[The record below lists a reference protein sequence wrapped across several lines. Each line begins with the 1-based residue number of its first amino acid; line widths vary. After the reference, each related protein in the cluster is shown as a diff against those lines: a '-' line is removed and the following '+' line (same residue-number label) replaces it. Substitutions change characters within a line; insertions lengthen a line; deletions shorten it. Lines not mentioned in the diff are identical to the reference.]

1 MDKEFVY
8 KNTAVIETELSGIV
22 TVPSGFDPEKES
34 LPVIIFLHGAGERG
48 NDIDKLK
55 VHGIPKL
62 FAKDPDYHGLRVITA
77 SPQCPENNIWN
88 QLTIPLMKWIDT
100 VVEKYNGDRKRIAI
114 TGISMGGYGTWDVI
128 CTYPEYFCCAAPI
141 CGGGMTWRTGAL
153 NGKKIRVFHGLDDN
167 VVPFSYSLQMVEA
180 ARKSGADV
188 EFFAYD
194 KVGHNSWETAYEHTD
209 LIEWLA
215 AQSL

>member
-1 MDKEFVY
+1 MNNEIIFTREYPYIGK
-8 KNTAVIETELSGIV
+8 LSAIV
-22 TVPSGFDPEKES
+22 TVPSDYKKEEK
-34 LPVIIFLHGAGERG
+34 LPVILFLHGAGERG
-48 NDIDKLK
+48 NDIEKLK

-180 ARKSGADV
+180 ARKSGAEID
-188 EFFAYD
+188 FFAYD